1 MHMSPRH
8 KQDQRDQIVNE
19 TRQAL
24 LDAAIEEFAREGFVG
39 ANINTISKAAGFAKG
54 TIYNYFPSKRDLLL
68 SIIDA
73 VAAQHFEFIAAQ
85 VEAVDDPSERL
96 TVFFRAGFAFVVE
109 QHAPA
114 SVMITTLY
122 GPDRAFKEYMFH
134 AYQPLFELVGRD
146 IVGAGIAQGVF
157 RAVDPRATAGLLMN
171 IYLGTASQTDESGRP
186 WIDPGQ
192 VADFARRALQ
202 AAGREEGA

>member
-1 MHMSPRH
+1 MTPRH
-8 KQDQRDQIVNE
+8 RQDERDQIVNE

-68 SIIDA
+68 AIIEA
-73 VAAQHFEFIAAQ
+73 VAAQHLEYIAAQ
-85 VEAVDDPSERL
+85 VDAVDGPAERL
-96 TVFFRAGFAFVVE
+96 AAFFQAGFDFVVE
-109 QHAPA
+109 YHAAA

-122 GPDRAFKEYMFH
+122 GPDQAFKEFMFR

-146 IVGAGIAQGVF
+146 IVAAGVASGVF
-157 RAVDPRATAGLLMN
+157 RTVDPQAMSVLLMTV
-171 IYLGTASQTDESGRP
+171 YLGTASQTGEAGRP
-186 WIDPGQ
+186 WLDPTQ
-192 VADFARRALQ
+192 VADFALHALRS
-202 AAGREEGA
+202 AG